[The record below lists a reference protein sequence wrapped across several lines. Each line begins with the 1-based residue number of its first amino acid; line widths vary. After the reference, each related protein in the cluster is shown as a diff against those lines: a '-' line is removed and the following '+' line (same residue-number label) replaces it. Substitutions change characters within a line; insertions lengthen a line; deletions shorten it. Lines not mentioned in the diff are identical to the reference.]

1 MTTRASIAILTNNRP
16 TQLTACLASISR
28 QTIKPM
34 VVYIFDTDKH
44 TTATSV
50 CLSFKKILPISY
62 HTGIYNVAQARSAA
76 LRTARTRYLG
86 FTDDDC
92 ILSPKWIEAGLRAI
106 AKHNNASYVLGKS
119 LLGNIQNNFAL
130 AQHHHD
136 RYWFMKKVSPGNIVH
151 PLNCD
156 TKNLFLDRV
165 RVTKKTIDFDSR
177 FFANSF
183 DSSDADFGY
192 QLTRNGL
199 TGIYDH
205 AMIVTHNDNVD
216 KKRFLARAFQRGRM
230 AYKLT
235 IKWGLKHDYVFYP
248 EISLI
253 RWMMRLVHLPKEWNN
268 YFGDVDGYSVQKKLL
283 LLFLIK
289 LYQRTLLNGYYHEE
303 HTTKQ

>member
-1 MTTRASIAILTNNRP
+1 MTTRVSIAIPTNNRP
-16 TQLTACLASISR
+16 LQLTACLTSIAR
-28 QTIKPM
+28 QTIKSAN
-34 VVYIFDTDKH
+34 VYVFDADKH
-44 TTATSV
+44 ATAASV

-76 LRTARTRYLG
+76 LRTARSRYLG

-92 ILSPKWIEAGLRAI
+92 ILSSRWVESGLHAL
-106 AKHNNASYVLGKS
+106 AKHTNASYVLGNS

-136 RYWFMKKVSPGNIVH
+136 WYWFMKKISPGNVVH

-165 RVTKKTIDFDSR
+165 RVTKKVTSFDSR
-177 FFANSF
+177 FFATSF

-192 QLTRNGL
+192 QLTRSGL
-199 TGIYDH
+199 TGVYDH
-205 AMIVTHNDNVD
+205 TMVITHNDNVD
-216 KKRFLARAFQRGRM
+216 KNRFLARAFQRGRM

-235 IKWGLKHDYVFYP
+235 QKWNLKYDYVFHP

-253 RWMMRLVHLPKEWNN
+253 RWVMRLVHLPKEWNN
-268 YFGDVDGYSVQKKLL
+268 YFGGVSGYSIQKKLL
-283 LLFLIK
+283 LWFLIK
-289 LYQRTLLNGYYHEE
+289 LYQRTLLNGYYYEE

>member
-1 MTTRASIAILTNNRP
+1 MTTKVSIAIPTNNRP
-16 TQLTACLASISR
+16 IQLTACLASITR
-28 QTIKPM
+28 QTIKPL
-34 VVYIFDTDKH
+34 VVYVFDTDKH
-44 TTATSV
+44 TTASAV

-62 HTGIYNVAQARSAA
+62 HTGIYNVAQARGAA
-76 LRTARTRYLG
+76 LRMARDRHLG

-92 ILSPKWIEAGLRAI
+92 ILSPKWVESGLRAI

-119 LLGNIQNNFAL
+119 LLGNSQNPFAL
-130 AQHHHD
+130 AQHRHD
-136 RYWFMKKVSPGNIVH
+136 WYWFKEKISPGNVVH

-156 TKNLFLDRV
+156 TKNLILDRV
-165 RVTKKTIDFDSR
+165 RVTKKAVSFDSL

-183 DSSDADFGY
+183 DSSDADFGC

-199 TGIYDH
+199 TGIYENN
-205 AMIVTHNDNVD
+205 MIITHNDCVD
-216 KKRFLARAFQRGRM
+216 KKRFLARAFHRGRM

-235 IKWGLKHDYVFYP
+235 KKWGLKYDYVFYP

-253 RWMMRLVHLPKEWNN
+253 RWVMRLVHLPEEWNN
-268 YFGDVDGYSVQKKLL
+268 YFGGVRYGTQKKLL

-303 HTTKQ
+303 HTTNH